1 MSQIVVTT
9 RIDLETAA
17 RLGQLADT
25 FDRSRAWIVTQA
37 IKRYVDEG
45 IEFLD
50 GLKTAT
56 DALDRGEF
64 VAGDEMEREFAD
76 LLEPQHS
83 RAA

>member
-17 RLGQLADT
+17 RLGRLADT

-37 IKRYVDEG
+37 IRRYVDEG

-50 GLKTAT
+50 GLKSAA
-56 DALDRGEF
+56 DALDRGEC
-64 VAGDEMEREFAD
+64 VTGDEMEREFAD
-76 LLEPQHS
+76 LLEPQKS